1 MYFRQEYDELGLCF
15 VRTRF
20 LHLQIISFPIGQKSG
35 IFPFVMA
42 TIVLGI
48 TGSIAACKA
57 ADIASRLVKLG
68 HSVHCVCTKA
78 ALDFVT
84 PITLQTL
91 SRNKAYCQGADDT
104 ENWAPSHIELA
115 QKADLFLVAPLTA
128 NTLAQFALGL
138 APDMLSSLYLATRAK
153 VALCPA
159 MNGAMWDH
167 PAVQQH
173 IPTLLSRPNHYI
185 WGPDSQGV
193 LACGDEGKGRLLPVD
208 EIVDRVQELL
218 AQSEK

>member
-1 MYFRQEYDELGLCF
+1 
-15 VRTRF
+15 
-20 LHLQIISFPIGQKSG
+20 
-35 IFPFVMA
+35 MA

-68 HSVHCVCTKA
+68 HSVHCVCTRA

-84 PITLQTL
+84 PVTLQTL
-91 SRNKAYCQGADDT
+91 SRNRVYCQGADDT
-104 ENWAPSHIELA
+104 ENWVPTHIELA

-128 NTLAQFALGL
+128 NTLAHFALGL

-153 VALCPA
+153 VVLCPA
-159 MNGAMWDH
+159 MNCAMWGH

-173 IPTLLSRPNHYI
+173 IPALLSRPNHYI
-185 WGPDSQGV
+185 WGPDEDGL
-193 LACGDEGKGRLLPVD
+193 LACGDQGKGRLLPVD
-208 EIVDRVQELL
+208 DIINRVTDLL
-218 AQSEK
+218 GE